1 MHYWKNRF
9 KRGLPYPFLSPIL
22 SGKMQNWH
30 SKFDFIPTFH
40 ISPIPIYGDLILAPM
55 EGFSDLPFRSICRE
69 MGSAIS
75 YTAFINALD
84 VLAGNPYVAQKT
96 AFLPHERPI
105 VFQIFDNH
113 PGRLLDAA
121 LKLQDQGP
129 DIIDINLGCSVR
141 RVSGRGAGAGL
152 LRTPLKVARV
162 FRQLSAALSVPL
174 TAKIRLGWD
183 EAGRNYRLIARIIEE
198 NGGALIAVH
207 GRTRA
212 QAYGGTADWDAIAE
226 VKAAVSIPVIGNG
239 DVCQVADIERL
250 KTHTACDAVMI
261 GRAAI
266 GNPWI
271 FSRRD
276 REDVS
281 PEEVQEMVARHLGLM
296 VEFYGQQRGVI
307 LFRKHARR
315 YIKADSLSRR
325 DRLRF
330 LTAEDPAQV
339 IQEITA
345 LTQ

>member
-1 MHYWKNRF
+1 
-9 KRGLPYPFLSPIL
+9 
-22 SGKMQNWH
+22 MQNQPTK
-30 SKFDFIPTFH
+30 SDIIPSFR
-40 ISPIPIYGDLILAPM
+40 IKSIPVFGDLILAPM

-69 MGSAIS
+69 MGSAMS

-84 VLAGNPYVAQKT
+84 VLGGNPYVTQKT
-96 AFLPHERPI
+96 AFLPQERPI

-162 FRQLSAALSVPL
+162 FQQVSAALSIPL

-183 EAGRNYRLIARIIEE
+183 EAGRNYCLIARIIEE
-198 NGGALIAVH
+198 NGGAVIAVH

-212 QAYGGTADWDAIAE
+212 QGYGGFADWDAIAE
-226 VKAAVSIPVIGNG
+226 IKDAVSIPVIGNG
-239 DVCQVADIERL
+239 DVREVADIERL
-250 KTHTACDAVMI
+250 KSHTACDAVMI

-271 FSRRD
+271 FSRRE
-276 REDVS
+276 RGDVS
-281 PEEVQEMVARHLGLM
+281 PEELQGMVINHLGRM
-296 VEFYGQQRGVI
+296 IEFYGQEQGVI
-307 LFRKHARR
+307 LFRKHAKR
-315 YIKADSLSRR
+315 YIKADNLSRQ

-339 IQEITA
+339 IHEISA
-345 LTQ
+345 LTQTPS